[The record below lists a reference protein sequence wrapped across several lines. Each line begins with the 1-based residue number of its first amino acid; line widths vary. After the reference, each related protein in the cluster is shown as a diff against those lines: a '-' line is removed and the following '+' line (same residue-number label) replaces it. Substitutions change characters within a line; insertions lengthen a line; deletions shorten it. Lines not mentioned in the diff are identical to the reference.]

1 MRKVN
6 CTKIVFPQTPSD
18 MAKYHNQEGL
28 IPCEAPRHFPLTG
41 DHAVYTIAKNAAIDL
56 MEHYHAEYGIRFLHS
71 AFLQFI
77 SIIRMPTIMQIIK
90 RE

>member
-1 MRKVN
+1 
-6 CTKIVFPQTPSD
+6 

-56 MEHYHAEYGIRFLHS
+56 MEHYHAEYGIRFFALRFFDNLS
-71 AFLQFI
+71 VSSECLPLC
-77 SIIRMPTIMQIIK
+77 RL
-90 RE
+90 